1 MMPLNSFFRKVIFL
15 FFLPLLT
22 FGLDVNNKKI
32 PNIVFSEI
40 KTSRQEFNNSIYT
53 AQSFSSLIPL
63 PIIKYEVEKF
73 YNDLGYLNKEKK
85 ILVHSINNKNEE
97 LNLKSFIT
105 KKNKKSI
112 IYITD
117 SKKLGSN
124 EATIKNL
131 LLSIK
136 KILMRR
142 YLNDYIKE
150 IESDIKKIDR
160 KQNKLIL
167 KNPKYL
173 EMNSTFFYKLFQ
185 KNESKKIHLKVS
197 LEKLYQELDESK
209 EVYNK
214 I

>member
-1 MMPLNSFFRKVIFL
+1 MMPSNSFFRKVIFL
-15 FFLPLLT
+15 FFFPLLV
-22 FGLDVNNKKI
+22 FGIEVNNKKI
-32 PNIVFSEI
+32 PNLIFSEI
-40 KTSRQEFNNSIYT
+40 KISRQEFNNSIYT

-63 PIIKYEVEKF
+63 AIIKYEVEKF
-73 YNDLGYLNKEKK
+73 YNDLGDVTKEKK
-85 ILVHSINNKNEE
+85 ILIHSINNKSEE

-150 IESDIKKIDR
+150 IESNIKKIDR

>member
-22 FGLDVNNKKI
+22 FGLEVNNKKI
-32 PNIVFSEI
+32 PNIVFSDI
-40 KTSRQEFNNSIYT
+40 KTSKQEFNDSIYT

-73 YNDLGYLNKEKK
+73 YNDLGYVTREKK
-85 ILVHSINNKNEE
+85 ILIHSIKNKNEK

-112 IYITD
+112 IYISD
-117 SKKLGSN
+117 GKKGESN

-142 YLNDYIKE
+142 YLNDYIKK
-150 IESDIKKIDR
+150 IESDIKKTDR

-173 EMNSTFFYKLFQ
+173 DINSTFFYKLFQ
-185 KNESKKIHLKVS
+185 KNESKKIGLKVS
-197 LEKLYQELDESK
+197 LEKFYKELDELK
-209 EVYNK
+209 EAYNK

>member
-1 MMPLNSFFRKVIFL
+1 MMPSNSFFRKVIFL
-15 FFLPLLT
+15 FFFPLLV

-32 PNIVFSEI
+32 PDLVFSEI
-40 KTSRQEFNNSIYT
+40 EISRQEFNNSIYT

-63 PIIKYEVEKF
+63 AIIKYEVEKF
-73 YNDLGYLNKEKK
+73 YNNLGYLTKEKK
-85 ILVHSINNKNEE
+85 ILIHSINNKSEE